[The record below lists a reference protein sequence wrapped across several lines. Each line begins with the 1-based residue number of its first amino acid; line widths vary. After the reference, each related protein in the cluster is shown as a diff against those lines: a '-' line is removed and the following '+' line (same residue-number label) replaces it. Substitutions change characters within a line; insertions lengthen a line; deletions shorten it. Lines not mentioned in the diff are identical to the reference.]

1 MIDAYYCDAADYYE
15 NSDDAE
21 YQFCHDNRYRFYMI
35 EEYAEW
41 LYTMNECIRIWEQKQ
56 EFKFKN
62 TKKMAKLIFCHFI
75 RNYN

>member
-1 MIDAYYCDAADYYE
+1 MPPTMIDAYYCDAADYYE

-41 LYTMNECIRIWEQKQ
+41 LYTMNECIRIWE
-56 EFKFKN
+56 
-62 TKKMAKLIFCHFI
+62 
-75 RNYN
+75 